1 MKKIPLVFVLVAVL
15 ATAIFTSCD
24 RDLNDEF
31 RKESARDDIQVD
43 NLIDDIVA
51 ESDEFSNLME
61 VDKNGSK
68 DGSKTYTIVTNPD
81 GSTTITVTYVNYT
94 NLMYANSHVKNG
106 VVNIH
111 IIGSPS
117 DSTFI
122 KTITFS
128 NFTINGNQITG
139 TITIT
144 KTGDYTH
151 TIQLTN
157 CQVLFT
163 DGTTY
168 TRSGQKTRTMTEG
181 MNTPNLVWDNTF
193 EIVGTFT
200 GMNRN
205 NVAYLHEVTTPLV
218 RKMAYHYIIQGV
230 LHLEI
235 GNRDIVI
242 DYGDGTLDNLVDI
255 TINGT
260 TYYDVQL
267 TH

>member
-1 MKKIPLVFVLVAVL
+1 MKKNPLILILVAIF
-15 ATAIFTSCD
+15 ATALFTSCD
-24 RDLNDEF
+24 RELNDEF
-31 RKESARDDIQVD
+31 RKESARDDIQVE
-43 NLIDDIVA
+43 NMIDDIVA
-51 ESDEFSNLME
+51 ESDEFNNF
-61 VDKNGSK
+61 VGIDKNGSK
-68 DGSKTYTIVTNPD
+68 DGSKTYTFIYNPD
-81 GSTTITVTYVNYT
+81 GSITITVTYNNYT
-94 NLMYANSHVKNG
+94 NNNFANSHIKNG

-111 IIGSPS
+111 IIGAPA

-122 KTITFS
+122 KVITFS
-128 NFTINGNQITG
+128 NFTIDGNLITG

-144 KTGDYTH
+144 KTAPFTH
-151 TIQLTN
+151 TILLTN
-157 CQVLFT
+157 CMISFS

-181 MNTPNLVWDNTF
+181 MNTPHLIWDNTYEF
-193 EIVGTFT
+193 VGTFT
-200 GMNRN
+200 GTNRN
-205 NVAYLHEVTTPLV
+205 NVIYIHEVTTPLV
-218 RKMAYHYIIQGV
+218 RKMAYHYIVQGV